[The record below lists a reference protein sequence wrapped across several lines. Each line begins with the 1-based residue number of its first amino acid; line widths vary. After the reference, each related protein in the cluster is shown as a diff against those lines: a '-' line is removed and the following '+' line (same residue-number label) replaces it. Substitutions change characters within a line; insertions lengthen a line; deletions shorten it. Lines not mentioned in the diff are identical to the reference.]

1 MDNRTEELLT
11 EFRDL
16 IQQYAEAKAHLVYI
30 EEFKKSKLA
39 MCMNVAERDGAKTV
53 ASQEKLARCDTD
65 YLQVLDALKEA
76 TENEARYRFLLKKI
90 EYEIE
95 IWRSQQANNRLER
108 KAYGA

>member
-1 MDNRTEELLT
+1 METRTEELLS

-16 IQQYAEAKAHLVYI
+16 IPQYAEAKANLVYV

-39 MCMNVAERDGAKTV
+39 MCMNVAERDGCKTI
-53 ASQEKLARCDTD
+53 ASQEKEARINPD

-76 TENEARYRFLLKKI
+76 TNKEARFRFLIKKV